1 MADLVPQER
10 TTLFDILFY
19 ISEVASASLLLFIF
33 LYYNKEMRLLL
44 FMFRGLWHDTTE
56 DVIHESQD
64 VIHTTLDWLFSKEAV
79 TRLASSLFFCPKTL
93 YASETINQR
102 PTANQTYVDT
112 LSSDTRWR

>member
-44 FMFRGLWHDTTE
+44 FMFEGCDMIPLRM
-56 DVIHESQD
+56 
-64 VIHTTLDWLFSKEAV
+64 
-79 TRLASSLFFCPKTL
+79 
-93 YASETINQR
+93 
-102 PTANQTYVDT
+102 
-112 LSSDTRWR
+112 